1 MRADDQA
8 LSVRWNFK
16 LLFLGEVSAAE
27 QNGHPVIESPH
38 KYNCMYYFHLLH
50 GLIIVKQQN

>member
-1 MRADDQA
+1 MLVNDTEIRKFYEHLHHGFTLIEKTILILRADDQA

-27 QNGHPVIESPH
+27 
-38 KYNCMYYFHLLH
+38 
-50 GLIIVKQQN
+50 